1 MQLFEHQ
8 KTILDFHLDNHLSL
22 DRSDVGVG
30 KTPPAILYLKKQIE
44 DYPATKALI
53 VCPNTILEN
62 WEMEFQNW
70 FDIKPVLL
78 RGTRQKRT
86 ELLRSKKANVF
97 IINYDGVRVIFDEL
111 RTFGFDVIIA
121 DEIHHIKNFRAAI
134 TKKMLT
140 LAQTVNSR
148 KGMTGTPILNS
159 IEDVWSIA
167 HFINPYVFNMNYWGF
182 RNRYLYNKNA
192 NHPYKKFPDWQPK
205 PGAVEEI
212 ATKIASISIR
222 FSKKEVL
229 KWLPPVLKTTRY
241 VDLSP
246 EQEAFYEDL
255 RIKTLAEL
263 NGEVISIP
271 KILPRINKLLQVT
284 SGFMYRDGEGA
295 AHYFKPNAKLDELL
309 QILEEVRE
317 SRVLIWTAYVEDAF
331 LLRHALHPKYKVK
344 SISGALAAS
353 ERLEVCQQFNKDEYQ
368 ILVATT
374 ASASEGLTI
383 LAPYVIYFS
392 RSWKLG
398 ERLQSLGRFDRPGS
412 ERYENITVID
422 LVARKTLDKKV
433 LLALEQKQDLL
444 TQINGDKIREIL
456 WNQ

>member
-1 MQLFEHQ
+1 M
-8 KTILDFHLDNHLSL
+8 
-22 DRSDVGVG
+22 
-30 KTPPAILYLKKQIE
+30 
-44 DYPATKALI
+44 
-53 VCPNTILEN
+53 
-62 WEMEFQNW
+62 
-70 FDIKPVLL
+70 
-78 RGTRQKRT
+78 
-86 ELLRSKKANVF
+86 
-97 IINYDGVRVIFDEL
+97 
-111 RTFGFDVIIA
+111 
-121 DEIHHIKNFRAAI
+121 
-134 TKKMLT
+134 
-140 LAQTVNSR
+140 
-148 KGMTGTPILNS
+148 
-159 IEDVWSIA
+159 
-167 HFINPYVFNMNYWGF
+167 
-182 RNRYLYNKNA
+182 
-192 NHPYKKFPDWQPK
+192 
-205 PGAVEEI
+205 
-212 ATKIASISIR
+212 
-222 FSKKEVL
+222 
-229 KWLPPVLKTTRY
+229 
-241 VDLSP
+241 
-246 EQEAFYEDL
+246 
-255 RIKTLAEL
+255 
-263 NGEVISIP
+263 
-271 KILPRINKLLQVT
+271 
-284 SGFMYRDGEGA
+284 
-295 AHYFKPNAKLDELL
+295 